1 MEIVNSLV
9 AFAAGCAAAGF
20 YFVKKNT
27 QLQIDLQGWQ
37 TKYELSKAANE
48 NAQAE
53 QERSQNNLTLQ
64 FKDLAQKIL
73 DEKITKFDQAT
84 SKTSDQN
91 LKQLEG
97 LLNPLKEKIK
107 DFEKRVED
115 SYSTERLERN
125 NLKNELNRLLD
136 LNQTMTKEAQNLTLA
151 LKGENKTQGN
161 WGELILENIL
171 ERSGLRKGEEY
182 FTQETI
188 YDVDGKMQRPD
199 VIVKLPEGK
208 HLIVDS
214 KMTLLAYEGSM
225 SAETEEERHRHAL
238 AHVDSLKRH
247 IDKLSSQK
255 YHLAEELISPD
266 FVMLF
271 MPLEPA
277 FALAF
282 RMKPEL
288 FEHAWDRN
296 IAIVSPTTLL
306 STLRTVSA
314 LWKQERQQQNALEIA
329 KRGGELYDKFAG
341 IVKDLE
347 TLGERIASV
356 QKVHGEVMGKISVG
370 RGNLLTQVE
379 KLKLLG
385 AKAEKSLPTP
395 TETYD

>member
-1 MEIVNSLV
+1 MEIVIGLV
-9 AFAAGCAAAGF
+9 AFAGGLAAAGF
-20 YFVKKNT
+20 YFMKKNA
-27 QLQIDLQGWQ
+27 QLQIEAQSWQ
-37 TKYELSKAANE
+37 NKYELLTANQLAAK
-48 NAQAE
+48 AE
-53 QERSQNNLTLQ
+53 QERSQANLTLQ

-84 SKTSDQN
+84 SKSSDTN

-214 KMTLLAYEGSM
+214 KMTLVAYEGSM
-225 SAETEEERHRHAL
+225 SAETEEERLRLAM

-247 IDKLSSQK
+247 IDNLSKAK
-255 YHLAEELISPD
+255 YHLSQDIITPD

-288 FEHAWDRN
+288 FEHAWDKN

-314 LWKQERQQQNALEIA
+314 LWKQERQQQNALDIA
-329 KRGGELYDKFAG
+329 KRGGELYDKFYG
-341 IVKDLE
+341 IVQDIEK
-347 TLGERIASV
+347 LGNQLATV
-356 QKVHGEVMGKISVG
+356 QKTHDDLFSKVSKG
-370 RGNLLTQVE
+370 RGNLISQVE
-379 KLKLLG
+379 KLKELG
-385 AKAEKSLPTP
+385 AKADKSLPAP
-395 TETYD
+395 TETHD

>member
-1 MEIVNSLV
+1 MEIVIGLV
-9 AFAAGCAAAGF
+9 AFIGGVSAAGF
-20 YFVKKNT
+20 YFIKKNA
-27 QLQIDLQGWQ
+27 QLQIDAQAWQ
-37 TKYELSKAANE
+37 TKYEVLMATQEKNR
-48 NAQAE
+48 AE
-53 QERSQNNLTLQ
+53 QERAQATLTLQ

-84 SKTSDQN
+84 TKNSDLN

-182 FTQETI
+182 FTQETL

-208 HLIVDS
+208 HLVVDS
-214 KMTLLAYEGSM
+214 KMTLLAYESSM
-225 SAETEEERHRHAL
+225 SAETEEERLRHAM

-288 FEHAWDRN
+288 FEHAWDKN

-347 TLGERIASV
+347 TLGERLGSV
-356 QKVHGEVMGKISVG
+356 QKVHGEIMTKISVG
-370 RGNLLTQVE
+370 RGNLITQVE
-379 KLKLLG
+379 KLKELG
-385 AKAEKSLPTP
+385 AKADKSLPAP
-395 TETYD
+395 TEE

>member
-1 MEIVNSLV
+1 MEIVIGLV
-9 AFAAGCAAAGF
+9 AFIAGGAVAGF
-20 YFVKKNT
+20 YFLKKNA
-27 QLQIDLQGWQ
+27 QLQIEAQSWQ
-37 TKYELSKAANE
+37 TKYELSAA
-48 NAQAE
+48 AQAQIKTE
-53 QERSQNNLTLQ
+53 QERSQANLTLQ

-73 DEKITKFDQAT
+73 DEKITKLDQAT
-84 SKTSDQN
+84 SKSSDHN

-136 LNQTMTKEAQNLTLA
+136 LNQMMTKEAQNLTLA

-182 FTQETI
+182 FTQETL

-199 VIVKLPEGK
+199 VVVKLPEGK

-214 KMTLLAYEGSM
+214 KMTLLAYES
-225 SAETEEERHRHAL
+225 SVAAETEEERLRHAMS
-238 AHVDSLKRH
+238 HVDSLKRH

-255 YHLAEELISPD
+255 YHLAEQVISPD

-282 RMKPEL
+282 RMKPDL
-288 FEHAWDRN
+288 FEHAWDKN

-347 TLGERIASV
+347 TLGERLGSV
-356 QKVHGEVMGKISVG
+356 QKVHGEIMTKISVG
-370 RGNLLTQVE
+370 RGNLITQVE
-379 KLKLLG
+379 KLKELG
-385 AKAEKSLPTP
+385 AKADKTLPAP
-395 TETYD
+395 TEPNE

>member
-1 MEIVNSLV
+1 MEIVIVLV
-9 AFAAGCAAAGF
+9 AFIAGAVAASF
-20 YFVKKNT
+20 YWMKKNA
-27 QLQIDLQGWQ
+27 QLQIDTQSWQ
-37 TKYELSKAANE
+37 TKYELTMTAQAQSK
-48 NAQAE
+48 AE
-53 QERSQNNLTLQ
+53 QERSEANLTLQ

-73 DEKITKFDQAT
+73 DEKILKFDQAT
-84 SKTSDQN
+84 SKSSDTS

-125 NLKNELNRLLD
+125 SLKSELNRLLD
-136 LNQTMTKEAQNLTLA
+136 LNQTMSKEAQNLTLA

-188 YDVDGKMQRPD
+188 YNVDGKMQRPD

-214 KMTLLAYEGSM
+214 KMTLLAYEASV
-225 SAETEEERHRHAL
+225 SAETEEERLRFAM

-247 IDKLSSQK
+247 VDNLSSQK
-255 YHLAEELISPD
+255 YHLAEQVISPD

-288 FEHAWDRN
+288 FEHAWDKN

-341 IVKDLE
+341 LVKDLE
-347 TLGERIASV
+347 TLGERIKSV
-356 QKVHGEVMGKISVG
+356 QKSHDDVMIKVSG
-370 RGNLLTQVE
+370 RGNLITQVE
-379 KLKLLG
+379 HLKKLG
-385 AKAEKSLPTP
+385 AKAEKSLPAP
-395 TETYD
+395 TED